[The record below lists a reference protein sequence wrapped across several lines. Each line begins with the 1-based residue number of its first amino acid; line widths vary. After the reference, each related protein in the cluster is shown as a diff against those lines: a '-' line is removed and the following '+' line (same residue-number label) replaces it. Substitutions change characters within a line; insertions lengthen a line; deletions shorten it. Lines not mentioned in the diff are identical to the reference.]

1 MALKDNFKF
10 TLKKIKIKES
20 FENIMKDNKM
30 NLLSKKKE
38 IDNLLKDDNTIEE
51 IDFEYLKLKNKIL
64 GSSNNDMLE
73 ELSKYECCIEEN
85 KINNEFP
92 IIKKIAYKTKTF
104 DLISLL
110 KEYINNKE
118 LISIVDT
125 MDKIMSKKPKKF
137 HNYAPINYNENLEL
151 YYYSLFYNFYKNI
164 LNSYENNFIIDNENY
179 KNNYMKL
186 TIEQSKAAYLG
197 EKDTEIIDK
206 ELKYLPYIYGTFD
219 NFLINLSLFLSET
232 YNNFCKRFLNK
243 EMIEEDLLLFGDYL
257 FFLSNYEFSDSGEN
271 YQEIWN
277 CTFEDISIEKK
288 IELVELKNKST
299 RNTFRIENNTLYIK
313 NKINQYSISNINN
326 YCFEPLIRHLV
337 NLYKQINFLEL
348 NKFLKIDKYMKEL
361 YIKKIWNVWEKFI
374 IRIFTSKI
382 SQSLFEK
389 VFNNIDSSKKL
400 DPYNFINGKEIKLI
414 INNIRYFIFHTDFHG
429 LLTEGNL
436 ALYFNGDSYLVENDE
451 LLSKIFYLTENVKNN
466 IHEIIGHMNIRFQ
479 YYLSKD
485 KRYSS
490 PKPEKPSKFAEQRNG
505 KEAGEFVEELL
516 FGAMEDEIELTQ
528 MLYILDIK
536 NYDKEIDDFRKEY
549 ISYKD
554 TKIYPISPDFKDFLK
569 QLGIDSEKINFK
581 ETKRLCIIHKH
592 KNINQNTK
600 YGRHP
605 INYKGYD
612 DIYDSNK

>member
-186 TIEQSKAAYLG
+186 TKEKSKAAYLG

-326 YCFEPLIRHLV
+326 YCFQPLIRHLV

-581 ETKRLCIIHKH
+581 ETKRLCTIHKH
-592 KNINQNTK
+592 KNTNRNTK

>member
-1 MALKDNFKF
+1 
-10 TLKKIKIKES
+10 
-20 FENIMKDNKM
+20 
-30 NLLSKKKE
+30 
-38 IDNLLKDDNTIEE
+38 
-51 IDFEYLKLKNKIL
+51 
-64 GSSNNDMLE
+64 
-73 ELSKYECCIEEN
+73 
-85 KINNEFP
+85 
-92 IIKKIAYKTKTF
+92 
-104 DLISLL
+104 
-110 KEYINNKE
+110 
-118 LISIVDT
+118 
-125 MDKIMSKKPKKF
+125 
-137 HNYAPINYNENLEL
+137 
-151 YYYSLFYNFYKNI
+151 
-164 LNSYENNFIIDNENY
+164 
-179 KNNYMKL
+179 
-186 TIEQSKAAYLG
+186 
-197 EKDTEIIDK
+197 
-206 ELKYLPYIYGTFD
+206 
-219 NFLINLSLFLSET
+219 
-232 YNNFCKRFLNK
+232 
-243 EMIEEDLLLFGDYL
+243 
-257 FFLSNYEFSDSGEN
+257 
-271 YQEIWN
+271 
-277 CTFEDISIEKK
+277 
-288 IELVELKNKST
+288 
-299 RNTFRIENNTLYIK
+299 
-313 NKINQYSISNINN
+313 
-326 YCFEPLIRHLV
+326 
-337 NLYKQINFLEL
+337 
-348 NKFLKIDKYMKEL
+348 MKEL